1 LASAKKK
8 TEGIKRSITS
18 MIDQAY
24 LIGVKEGIKQAE
36 EEHKAAE
43 GTRNYTA
50 GYDLGR
56 DDAWNIARK
65 AITRFQE
72 GVGNTTVQDNLVKA
86 LGANNPVEFFQKNS
100 VKQAAAKLN
109 AYEKTVKGIIK
120 VGDHVV
126 SKDGKKHGVVF
137 VMRDA
142 ADKESLCV
150 LSDTGSLYDYQD
162 NGFWVKETI
171 PAE

>member
-1 LASAKKK
+1 MASAKKK
-8 TEGIKRSITS
+8 TEGIKRSVTN

-65 AITRFQE
+65 AVVRFQE
-72 GVGNTTVQDNLVKA
+72 CSGNPAAKEKLVEA
-86 LGANNPVEFFQKNS
+86 LGTQTLVEFFQNNS
-100 VKQAAAKLN
+100 VKQAAVRLN
-109 AYEKTVKGIIK
+109 AYERSVKDIIK
-120 VGDHVV
+120 VGDSVV
-126 SKDGKKHGVVF
+126 SKNGKKHGVVF
-137 VMRDA
+137 IMRDA

-150 LSDTGSLYDYQD
+150 LSDNGSLYDYQD
-162 NGFWVKETI
+162 NGLWVKDTSNVG
-171 PAE
+171 